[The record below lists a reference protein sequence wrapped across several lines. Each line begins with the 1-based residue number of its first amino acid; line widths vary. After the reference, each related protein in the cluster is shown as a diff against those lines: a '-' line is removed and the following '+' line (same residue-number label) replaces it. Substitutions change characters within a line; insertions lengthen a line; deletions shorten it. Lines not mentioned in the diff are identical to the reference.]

1 MLLPVFRRE
10 HPLSLHL
17 SAATGG
23 LIASPAS
30 VVPAPTM
37 SSREIAEICGARHND
52 VVATIVRL
60 FDQGVLRESRKTSRL
75 HQLPSGG
82 RPTAVYDLTKRD
94 TLVVVSGYNADVRA
108 KIIDRWMELEAGSPR
123 LPANYSAALRE
134 LAAAVEKIEVQEAL
148 IGTMEP
154 KAIALDKIAADDGMI
169 LISDAAKQ
177 LDLPIKEL
185 FAWLRANR
193 WIFRRGGSKRDVAY
207 ADKLQAGLLAHKY
220 YPVPQDDGTEI
231 MKERALLTP
240 KGLACLATVFG
251 RVVKS

>member
-1 MLLPVFRRE
+1 M
-10 HPLSLHL
+10 SLHVPT
-17 SAATGG
+17 AATGNHFG
-23 LIASPAS
+23 TSPS
-30 VVPAPTM
+30 SAPTM
-37 SSREIAEICGARHND
+37 SSREIADICGARHND

-60 FDQGVLRESRKTSRL
+60 FEQGVLRESRKTTRL
-75 HQLPSGG
+75 HRVASGG

-123 LPANYSAALRE
+123 LPASYSAALRE

-148 IGTMEP
+148 IGAMEP

-207 ADKLQAGLLAHKY
+207 ADKLQASWLAHKY
-220 YPVPQDDGTEI
+220 YPVPQDDGTEV

-240 KGLACLATVFG
+240 KGLARLAVIFG
-251 RVVKS
+251 REVLR